1 MAELLNLGQHCALP
15 HCSLLDFL
23 PITCQFCQSFYCKE
37 HFLPESH
44 SCPNLPVVNTSNTT
58 GAPPPRYECSVPKC
72 TKAELAPVNCPHCQV
87 MVCLGHRHQ
96 SEHSC
101 SKLVIPI
108 HSMTQ
113 TKAKVDE
120 IISAQSV
127 VPVKSKKIRSL
138 KAQKTAAKVQLMKL
152 KMKSSGDKS
161 LPQQERVYFLVTPP
175 KESNKAPAGVWVSEK
190 WVMGRVV
197 DSLTNTLGVKN
208 ENNVVGKDKV
218 KMFRAADGKS
228 VCEDMSEPL
237 KEVLKKEELFNGDSV
252 IIEYVKNN
260 ADVIDIES

>member
-1 MAELLNLGQHCALP
+1 
-15 HCSLLDFL
+15 
-23 PITCQFCQSFYCKE
+23 
-37 HFLPESH
+37 
-44 SCPNLPVVNTSNTT
+44 
-58 GAPPPRYECSVPKC
+58 
-72 TKAELAPVNCPHCQV
+72 
-87 MVCLGHRHQ
+87 
-96 SEHSC
+96 
-101 SKLVIPI
+101 
-108 HSMTQ
+108 MTQ
-113 TKAKVDE
+113 TKAKVEE
-120 IISAQSV
+120 ILSAQAV
-127 VPVKSKKIRSL
+127 VPVKSRKIRSL

-197 DSLTNTLGVKN
+197 DSLTNSLCVKN

-218 KMFRAADGKS
+218 KLFRAADGNGKS

-252 IIEYVKNN
+252 ILDYVKNN